1 MTPLMHAAYKGD
13 AESVDILITHGADV
27 NKNSSQHGVSSSSIF
42 IFIYKED
49 DLKAPQR
56 NTLIMVGV

>member
-27 NKNSSQHGVSSSSIF
+27 NKKSSQHGVSSSSIF